1 MLLDETRISW
11 LYFVFKFCMA
21 AYVVTFY
28 GWSLMYNTK
37 HWFGPKYFIYNA
49 QWCYATL
56 AIWVIID
63 FGLVAKRM
71 KSQISSDYEDF
82 TSHFGGTGGGR

>member
-28 GWSLMYNTK
+28 GWSLLYHTK
-37 HWFGPKYFIYNA
+37 HWFGPKYFIYYA